1 MAATVARQSAMTA
14 ALLSATG
21 IVRRFGAVDVVDRID
36 MHVHQGEIVGVIG
49 PNGAGKTTLL
59 ECLAGLQPLDGG
71 ELRYAGLLAD
81 SQTRRESI
89 AYLPDVIAPWA
100 EHPVG
105 HTLRLYRDLY
115 GVSQKCCADLIARL
129 ALVDVLPV
137 SARALSKGYRRRFLL
152 ALALLTPQP
161 LLLLD
166 EPFDGLDLRQ
176 TVAVM
181 ALLREQT
188 PGRSLVLSIHQLI
201 DAERICDRLLLLD
214 HGKCAGA
221 GSLAELR
228 SRAAL
233 PAGSLEEIFLALTA

>member
-1 MAATVARQSAMTA
+1 MTA
-14 ALLSATG
+14 VLLSASG
-21 IVRRFGAVDVVDRID
+21 IVRRFGSVDVVDRID
-36 MHVHQGEIVGVIG
+36 MHVGKGEIVGIIG

-59 ECLAGLQPLDGG
+59 ECLAGLQALDGG
-71 ELRYAGLLAD
+71 ELRYAGSIAD
-81 SQTRRESI
+81 APTRRRSV

-100 EHPVG
+100 EHPIG
-105 HTLRLYRDLY
+105 HTLRLYRDLHAIP
-115 GVSQKCCADLIARL
+115 SKRCAELIARL
-129 ALVDVLPV
+129 GLIDVLPV

-161 LLLLD
+161 VLLLD

-176 TVAVM
+176 TTAVM

-188 PGRSLVLSIHQLI
+188 PRRSLVLSIHQLL

-214 HGKCAGA
+214 HGRCVGM

-228 SRAAL
+228 ARAAL
-233 PAGSLEEIFLALTA
+233 PTGSLEEIFLALTA

>member
-1 MAATVARQSAMTA
+1 MTTP
-14 ALLSATG
+14 LLSAQG
-21 IVRRFGAVDVVDRID
+21 IVRRFGIVDVVDRID
-36 MHVHQGEIVGVIG
+36 MQVGVGEIVGVIG

-71 ELRYAGLLAD
+71 QLRYAGSIAD
-81 SQTRRESI
+81 SQSRRRSV

-115 GVSQKCCADLIARL
+115 ASSPQRCSELVTRL
-129 ALVDVLPV
+129 GLVDVLPV
-137 SARALSKGYRRRFLL
+137 AARALSKGYRRRFLL

-161 LLLLD
+161 ILLLD

-181 ALLREQT
+181 ALLREQVSS
-188 PGRSLVLSIHQLI
+188 RSLVLSIHQLI
-201 DAERICDRLLLLD
+201 DAERICDRLLLLN
-214 HGKCAGA
+214 HGRCAGT
-221 GSLAELR
+221 GSLVELR
-228 SRAAL
+228 HRAAL
-233 PAGSLEEIFLALTA
+233 PTGSLEEIFLALTT